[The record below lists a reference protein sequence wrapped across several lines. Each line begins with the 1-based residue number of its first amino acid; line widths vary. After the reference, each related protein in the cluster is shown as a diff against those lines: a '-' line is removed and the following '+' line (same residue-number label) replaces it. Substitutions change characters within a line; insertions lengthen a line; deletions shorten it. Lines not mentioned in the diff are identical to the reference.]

1 MTPRLPAAL
10 CTLLCV
16 STFAST
22 RDASALSVTLAGP
35 TSGPLASGIG
45 TESSSV
51 GAQLSFA
58 IGLDA
63 ATAINGYDLTLAWDP
78 SELLLVSSTSAAG
91 LPFSVSPDAGASAGS
106 RVASITLV
114 AALTSLLFSVTFD
127 VLATTADGLA
137 DVRVFVDED
146 VNGSGIAPGSLALAN
161 PGGAGFDVIP
171 EPASG
176 ALLALGLAGLSAARA
191 RARRSRL

>member
-1 MTPRLPAAL
+1 MTPRLLSAL
-10 CTLLCV
+10 CTLLCA
-16 STFAST
+16 SILAST
-22 RDASALSVTLAGP
+22 RDASALSLTLTGP
-35 TSGPLASGIG
+35 TSGPLTSGIG
-45 TESSSV
+45 SEASSA
-51 GAQLSFA
+51 GAQLGFT

-63 ATAINGYDLTLAWDP
+63 ATAINGYDVTLAWDP
-78 SELLLVSSTSAAG
+78 AELSLASAAPVAG
-91 LPFSVSPDAGASAGS
+91 LPFVVSPDPGASAGA

-114 AALTSLLFSVTFD
+114 ATLTSLLFSVTFD

-137 DVRVFVDED
+137 DVRVFVDDD
-146 VNGSGIAPGSLALAN
+146 VNGTGIAPGSLSLAN

-191 RARRSRL
+191 RARRARS